1 MSKHIC
7 PSRNDWGD
15 SCILC
20 YSWYAK
26 MEKETLKKLKL
37 PDTPGVYFFLGVRK
51 EILYIG
57 KATSLRNRVRS
68 YFVDDITEKRSPL
81 IMQMVALAKTVEHTA
96 TDSVLEA
103 LILETNL
110 IRSHKPKYNTKSKD
124 DKSYNHLIITNE
136 EWPRVLVV
144 RGKDLTEQYTAS
156 EIKYHFGPFPSGS
169 LFREAIKIVRKLFQF
184 YDTKEAVDAPLSK
197 LARGKIDFNRQIG
210 LYPSEQNR
218 THYLRTIRHIKFFF
232 EGKKKTILK
241 ELEKDMMKEATLQHF
256 EEAGRLKKKMFA
268 LNHIQDIALIKTEHH
283 VYRDEKNLRIEAY
296 DIAHMAGKDMVGVM
310 TVVEGGEANKNEYRK
325 FKIKTISDANDPG
338 ALREVL
344 RRRLEHDEWPF
355 PQIIVADGN
364 IIQKNAIES
373 VLREFNMSIPVV
385 AVVKDERHKASR
397 LIGPSMLLSQHKL
410 EILLANAES
419 HRFAINYYRN
429 TSRKRALQ

>member
-1 MSKHIC
+1 
-7 PSRNDWGD
+7 
-15 SCILC
+15 
-20 YSWYAK
+20 
-26 MEKETLKKLKL
+26 MEKKSLAKLKL
-37 PDTPGVYFFLGVRK
+37 PDAPGVYFFLGARK

-57 KATSLRNRVRS
+57 KATSLKNRVRS
-68 YFVDDITEKRSPL
+68 YFASDIIEKRSPL
-81 IMQMVALAKTVEHTA
+81 IEQMVALAKTVEVTV

-144 RGKDLTEQYTAS
+144 RGKDLTEKYDAS
-156 EIKYHFGPFPSGS
+156 EIKYHFGPFTSGS

-184 YDTKEAVDAPLSK
+184 YDTKSAVDAPQSK
-197 LARGKIDFNRQIG
+197 FVRGKIDFNRQIG
-210 LYPSEQNR
+210 LYPDVQSKAE
-218 THYLRTIRHIKFFF
+218 YLRTIRHIKLFF
-232 EGKKKTILK
+232 EGKKHTILS
-241 ELEKDMMKEATLQHF
+241 ELEKDMMKEAKLEHF
-256 EEAGRLKKKMFA
+256 EEAGRLKKKIFA

-283 VYRDEKNLRIEAY
+283 VYRDEKTVRIEAY
-296 DIAHMAGKDMVGVM
+296 DIAHMDGKDMVGVM

-325 FKIKTISDANDPG
+325 FKIKTLTDANDPA

-344 RRRLEHDEWPF
+344 ARRLNHPEWPY
-355 PQIIVADGN
+355 PTIIVADGN
-364 IIQKNAIES
+364 IIQKNAIEG
-373 VLREFNMSIPVV
+373 VLKERNISIPVV

-397 LIGPSMLLSQHKL
+397 LMGPALLLKQHKL

-419 HRFAINYYRN
+419 HRFAINYF
-429 TSRKRALQ
+429 RKTQRTRALQ

>member
-1 MSKHIC
+1 
-7 PSRNDWGD
+7 
-15 SCILC
+15 
-20 YSWYAK
+20 
-26 MEKETLKKLKL
+26 MEKEKLAKLKL
-37 PDTPGVYFFLGVRK
+37 PDTPGVYFFLGARK

-68 YFVDDITEKRSPL
+68 YFASDIIEKRSPL
-81 IMQMVALAKTVEHTA
+81 IEQMVALAKTVEHTV

-144 RGKDLTEQYTAS
+144 RGKDLTEKYGS
-156 EIKYHFGPFPSGS
+156 DEIKYHFGPFPSGS

-197 LARGKIDFNRQIG
+197 FARGKIDFNRQIG
-210 LYPSEQNR
+210 LYPDQQNR
-218 THYLRTIRHIKFFF
+218 AEYLRTIRHIKLFF
-232 EGKKKTILK
+232 EGKKHKILA
-241 ELEKDMMKEATLQHF
+241 ELETDMMKAAKAEKF
-256 EEAGRLKKKMFA
+256 EEAHRLKKKIFA

-283 VYRDEKNLRIEAY
+283 VYRDEKSVRIEAY

-310 TVVEGGEANKNEYRK
+310 TVVESGEANKNEYRK
-325 FKIKTISDANDPG
+325 FKIKTLTDANDPA

-344 RRRLEHDEWPF
+344 RRRLEHTEWPY

-364 IIQKNAIES
+364 IIQKNAIEG
-373 VLREFNMSIPVV
+373 VLKEFNMSIPVV
-385 AVVKDERHKASR
+385 AVVKDDRHKASR
-397 LIGPSMLLSQHKL
+397 LMGPEMLLKQHKL
-410 EILLANAES
+410 EVLLANAEA
-419 HRFAINYYRN
+419 HRFAINYF
-429 TSRKRALQ
+429 RKSQRTRALL